1 MAPDILFDLLLQ
13 DESAEPDG
21 DRVLLLD
28 VFLADSAGRTRD
40 GLCFGRETGM
50 RRRLVI
56 VYTIGHSNV
65 DVEEII
71 RLLREYGR
79 EMVLDV
85 RSSPYSRFSP
95 QFNRETLAESLWKA
109 GIEYIYAGDRLGG
122 RPRYADASC
131 YEGGKLSRTELEKR
145 RWYQEAIDRLVE
157 VATGQTAI
165 VCAEEN
171 PKHCHR
177 QLLIAQTLLDR
188 GIEVQPIRGDGTLE
202 EAEREPEQLSLSLE
216 E

>member
-1 MAPDILFDLLLQ
+1 M
-13 DESAEPDG
+13 
-21 DRVLLLD
+21 
-28 VFLADSAGRTRD
+28 
-40 GLCFGRETGM
+40 
-50 RRRLVI
+50 I
-56 VYTIGHSNV
+56 VYTIGHSSV

-71 RLLREYGR
+71 RLLREYGI

-85 RSSPYSRFSP
+85 RSSPYSGFSP
-95 QFNRETLAESLWKA
+95 QFDRETLAESLWKA
-109 GIEYIYAGDRLGG
+109 GIEYEYAGDRLGG

-131 YEGGKLSRTELEKR
+131 CEGGKPSRTELEKR

-157 VATGQTAI
+157 VATGQMAI
-165 VCAEEN
+165 MCAEEN
-171 PKHCHR
+171 PKHCRR

-188 GIEVQPIRGDGTLE
+188 GIEVQHTRGDGTLE